1 MVFRHL
7 IQQRDVREAIDGLVQ
22 KAATEPDVEVGH
34 PNRRLRHLDV
44 LLWMHAPRPRRDG
57 DRSGAPLTGS
67 ESHPS
72 AVGQPVSN
80 RSRDAAW

>member
-7 IQQRDVREAIDGLVQ
+7 IQQRDVREAIDELVQ

-44 LLWMHAPRPRRDG
+44 LLWMHAPRGR
-57 DRSGAPLTGS
+57 AAT
-67 ESHPS
+67 ETE
-72 AVGQPVSN
+72 QVSL
-80 RSRDAAW
+80 